1 MSDGK
6 CVKKPSFLNLM
17 CSFFVCESTRS
28 NSLIVSSL
36 FFLGNV
42 GWQLGNPIPI
52 YGIERVREKEG
63 IERAERAR
71 EKVGCFCGV
80 GSKHVTCVGIAIAES
95 ICELPY
101 PSEIFFGWF

>member
-1 MSDGK
+1 MRKEAILSESD
-6 CVKKPSFLNLM
+6 VLFFRMRINSFEFPD
-17 CSFFVCESTRS
+17 CFFSV
-28 NSLIVSSL
+28 